1 MFLFKMYL
9 LQKFCIVSGCI
20 CCAVLLTDD
29 RKQLKNKTKKIFPLC
44 VDVTPTNFA
53 ENVSYYDTQIH

>member
-1 MFLFKMYL
+1 
-9 LQKFCIVSGCI
+9 VSGCI